1 MTKSQFFLHDRI
13 YNRSKGGKMEG
24 QSTIFRVNPKG
35 TSITKPAHLPL
46 CFTLIISHHY
56 TAPTSLTPTQTHP
69 TR

>member
-1 MTKSQFFLHDRI
+1 
-13 YNRSKGGKMEG
+13 MEG
-24 QSTIFRVNPKG
+24 QSTIFRLNPKG

-46 CFTLIISHHY
+46 CFALIISHHY